1 MATSLYTKSSWYVEQ
16 LYLYHQVG
24 LTSQNSDL
32 CILKLQDRDYGSR
45 SKAWVILTCDLMVLT
60 HAEQDCLW
68 YHTMLSTTKFKSR
81 GIFEVS
87 RLTRGNHCVE
97 GYGHESVYTKSSWYV
112 EQVYLYHQV
121 GLTSQNSDLCILK
134 LKLKIGI
141 RDPDQRLEW
150 YQHVVLWFWHMLSKI
165 HLWYHTM
172 LSTTKFPQIENHSK
186 SLQANTWERLCWG
199 IWPRVCIL
207 SHHGM

>member
-16 LYLYHQVG
+16 VYLYHQVG

-32 CILKLQDRDYGSR
+32 CILKFQDRDYGSR

-87 RLTRGNHCVE
+87 RLTRGNDCVE

-112 EQVYLYHQV
+112 EQLYLYHQV

-134 LKLKIGI
+134 FQD
-141 RDPDQRLEW
+141 RDSGSRSKAWVILTCDLM
-150 YQHVVLWFWHMLSKI
+150 VLTHAEQDC
-165 HLWYHTM
+165 LWYHTM
-172 LSTTKFPQIENHSK
+172 LSTTKFK
-186 SLQANTWERLCWG
+186 SRG
-199 IWPRVCIL
+199 IFESP
-207 SHHGM
+207 G

>member
-1 MATSLYTKSSWYVEQ
+1 
-16 LYLYHQVG
+16 
-24 LTSQNSDL
+24 
-32 CILKLQDRDYGSR
+32 
-45 SKAWVILTCDLMVLT
+45 MVLT

-81 GIFEVS
+81 GGSLQANTWE
-87 RLTRGNHCVE
+87 RLCWGIWPR
-97 GYGHESVYTKSSWYV
+97 SQYTKSSWYV

-134 LKLKIGI
+134 LQDRDYVIQIKGLSDTNMWSYGFDTCWARLSMVPHDVIHHKIQI
-141 RDPDQRLEW
+141 AW
-150 YQHVVLWFWHMLSKI
+150 NFW
-165 HLWYHTM
+165 
-172 LSTTKFPQIENHSK
+172 